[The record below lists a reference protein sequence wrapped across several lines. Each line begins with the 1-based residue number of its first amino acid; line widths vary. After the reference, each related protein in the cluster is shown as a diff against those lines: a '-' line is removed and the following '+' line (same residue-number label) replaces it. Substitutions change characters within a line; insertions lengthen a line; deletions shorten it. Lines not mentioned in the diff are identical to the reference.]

1 MLIGQYR
8 SQPCLMSLAL
18 ENFCKAVQTAILYY
32 SIYSTYINI
41 KRKAIFVRDIVIEL
55 FESENEFTYENCIY
69 DFVETLCLISNF

>member
-1 MLIGQYR
+1 MRLARPIGQYR

-18 ENFCKAVQTAILYY
+18 ENFKAVQTAILYY

-55 FESENEFTYENCIY
+55 FESENSHMKIAFMI
-69 DFVETLCLISNF
+69 L